1 MKRCYAARFIIA
13 SVVALFACRDRPG
26 NTSETNRASL
36 PPIFPKGPAG
46 STDWNADAGAVILI
60 RSGNTDDSAAV
71 VMPDVTD
78 STISVMNGITP
89 ALNALR
95 VDLIGRSG
103 KIDSGVPLNVI
114 SGVDT
119 TEGCFTWPTARLRQA
134 PSGWTVGFAAG
145 RVVPIALDSI
155 EHMTSVDSAA
165 LAASLTQ
172 SAAALP
178 ATSDPSFRGL
188 PFRVRSAF
196 TFRFGSVEAVVAD
209 VMRSVNEEA
218 NPRLEHVLLV
228 GEKPIG
234 LRGMYSVA
242 YYHRTAGAEESTQ
255 VTEVLAVILL
265 GANKHPAAVLNVEY
279 GDGGRIGLLERTD
292 QGQWRTTWRSAYTGC

>member
-1 MKRCYAARFIIA
+1 MNWNYATRFAIA
-13 SVVALFACRDRPG
+13 SVVVLSGCGDRSG
-26 NTSETNRASL
+26 DKRESNRASL

-78 STISVMNGITP
+78 STISFLNGVTP

-95 VDLIGRSG
+95 VDLFGRSG
-103 KIDSGVPLNVI
+103 KIESGVPLTVV

-119 TEGCFTWPTARLRQA
+119 TEGCFTWPAARLPQA
-134 PSGWTVGFAAG
+134 RSGWAVAFATG
-145 RVVPIALDSI
+145 RVVAVALDSI
-155 EHMTSVDSAA
+155 ESMSGVDSAA
-165 LAASLTQ
+165 LAAALTQ
-172 SAAALP
+172 SAATLP
-178 ATSDPSFRGL
+178 ATSDPVFRGL

-196 TFRFGSVEAVVAD
+196 TFHFDSTDAVVAD
-209 VMRSVNEEA
+209 IVRSVNEEA
-218 NPRLEHVLLV
+218 NPRLEHLLLV
-228 GEKPIG
+228 GEKPMG
-234 LRGMYSVA
+234 TAEKYSVA

-265 GANKHPAAVLNVEY
+265 GRNKHPAAVLNVEY
-279 GDGGRIGLLERTD
+279 GDGGRFGLLERTQ
-292 QGQWRTTWRSAYTGC
+292 QGEWRTTWRSAYTGC

>member
-1 MKRCYAARFIIA
+1 
-13 SVVALFACRDRPG
+13 
-26 NTSETNRASL
+26 L

-46 STDWNADAGAVILI
+46 STDWNGDAGAVILI

-78 STISVMNGITP
+78 STISFLNGVTP

-95 VDLIGRSG
+95 VDLLGRSG
-103 KIDSGVPLNVI
+103 KIESAVPLTVV

-119 TEGCFTWPTARLRQA
+119 TEGCFTWPAARLSQTH
-134 PSGWTVGFAAG
+134 PGWAVAFATG
-145 RVVPIALDSI
+145 RVVPVALDSI
-155 EHMTSVDSAA
+155 EGMTSVDSAA

-172 SAAALP
+172 SAATLP
-178 ATSDPSFRGL
+178 ATADPSFRGL

-196 TFRFGSVEAVVAD
+196 TFRFDSVDAVVAD
-209 VMRSVNEEA
+209 IVRSVNEEA
-218 NPRLEHVLLV
+218 NPRLEHLLLV
-228 GEKPIG
+228 GEKQAG
-234 LRGMYSVA
+234 TSGKYSVA

-265 GANKHPAAVLNVEY
+265 GHNKHPAAVLNVEY
-279 GDGGRIGLLERTD
+279 GDGGRFGLLERTD
-292 QGQWRTTWRSAYTGC
+292 QGEWRTTWRSAYTGC